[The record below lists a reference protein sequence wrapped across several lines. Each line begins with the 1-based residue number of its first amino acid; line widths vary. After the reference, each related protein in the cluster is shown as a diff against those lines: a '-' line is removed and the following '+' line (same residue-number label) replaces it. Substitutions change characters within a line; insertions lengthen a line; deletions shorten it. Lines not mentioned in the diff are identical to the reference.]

1 MTHGAV
7 GTPQEIVSLL
17 TDADQP
23 RLGIGPGRRLVAE
36 PPRRGGRLILPEM
49 SFQLCRLPGYRRK
62 ICVCGAVELCPG
74 SGLDGTGSA
83 GSIPRFLV
91 DNEWSAFRYLWSGVC
106 KCRGKWLEKP
116 PLHPFQVRF
125 VRFKDFLLST
135 REFIVDWVQKK
146 KISKRVMEG
155 QSSNHP
161 SRNQNAFA
169 SRGSTPYWSPETSP
183 QPVLWLP
190 ELASSQCCC
199 MMQPRLAAGRPFLR
213 PLHQE
218 RKTAPVPRTHR
229 LLVTGCGLVG
239 IERVGL
245 VGWFQVGRWGGLWKV
260 PRKGREGLQFQSRE
274 PPMWLGSRLRLPPRI
289 SVICWRA
296 DDCHRAQFQGMENSF
311 IQTSKQTKY

>member
-1 MTHGAV
+1 M
-7 GTPQEIVSLL
+7 Q
-17 TDADQP
+17 
-23 RLGIGPGRRLVAE
+23 
-36 PPRRGGRLILPEM
+36 GGMAREATLA
-49 SFQLCRLPGYRRK
+49 SLPGS
-62 ICVCGAVELCPG
+62 VCQVQGFSSEHPGIHRGLGAEKKNKQTG
-74 SGLDGTGSA
+74 DGGAIKQSPQPWNHNSFA
-83 GSIPRFLV
+83 G
-91 DNEWSAFRYLWSGVC
+91 
-106 KCRGKWLEKP
+106 
-116 PLHPFQVRF
+116 
-125 VRFKDFLLST
+125 
-135 REFIVDWVQKK
+135 
-146 KISKRVMEG
+146 
-155 QSSNHP
+155 
-161 SRNQNAFA
+161 
-169 SRGSTPYWSPETSP
+169 RGSTPYWSPETSAP
-183 QPVLWLP
+183 SSFWSPK
-190 ELASSQCCC
+190 LASSHGCC